1 MSTRRYRSAI
11 ACQTCRVRKVRCS
24 VSMTGVPCISCEQDQ
39 TECVLKP
46 RQGKRFR
53 QSTTVFPAPRHYA
66 ASSALPNTTSQS
78 NQEPRNLTPDSS
90 PKSDVGEP
98 RGSRS
103 SLDTPD
109 TRASAVSSERS
120 IAADEE
126 RIGVEMI
133 EVALGHPRRAG
144 QVPYY
149 IGEQT
154 GGPTS
159 IMHICTTDHAIPRHL
174 LLPEGKQIV
183 LTEDDRAFFRS
194 KGVYSFLSDATM
206 DSLIRAYFHHVH
218 PIMPVLEADKLLEHH
233 RSKRLH
239 EYNLILLW
247 SLCSISCNYVP
258 PEIYEAEG
266 FASRKAMKSEMY
278 SRAACIYNNGGEKNN
293 FILLQGALLL
303 GFWNSEKEDHM
314 QPWHWSGR
322 AINLCQVLGLH
333 RDIDSVGYNLSIT
346 ERQRSL
352 FRRLWWTSFWRDRWL
367 AMALGRPLRINLDES
382 DTPDPL
388 VSDMAADLEGIPE
401 STTSAFLP
409 RDLPQLAEY
418 WVQLIHMTKLLGK
431 TLTTCYQLRR
441 PRPTLSKID
450 SLEAEIL
457 QFALPDYPDPNLSR
471 LATFYYYHLQL
482 HYQSILITCYR
493 PYSIETPSDLPPYR
507 QREWQLE
514 MQAKAMSAAS
524 KTCNI
529 VYSLAQGNY
538 FSYAGPMTPTLL
550 VPAMQVYLLNC
561 KFGDALSRRLGL
573 NMLNMCM
580 MILEELQKTYSVA
593 SVCRGIFGKAI
604 QQLFPDDAASIS
616 LFHSLP
622 EPNIV
627 AIPEPMP
634 PTMAIADTPLQLEL
648 FGSNASKA
656 EFIDALTAEPS
667 IFSFV
672 DMLNL

>member
-1 MSTRRYRSAI
+1 
-11 ACQTCRVRKVRCS
+11 
-24 VSMTGVPCISCEQDQ
+24 
-39 TECVLKP
+39 
-46 RQGKRFR
+46 
-53 QSTTVFPAPRHYA
+53 
-66 ASSALPNTTSQS
+66 
-78 NQEPRNLTPDSS
+78 
-90 PKSDVGEP
+90 
-98 RGSRS
+98 
-103 SLDTPD
+103 
-109 TRASAVSSERS
+109 
-120 IAADEE
+120 
-126 RIGVEMI
+126 
-133 EVALGHPRRAG
+133 
-144 QVPYY
+144 
-149 IGEQT
+149 
-154 GGPTS
+154 
-159 IMHICTTDHAIPRHL
+159 
-174 LLPEGKQIV
+174 
-183 LTEDDRAFFRS
+183 
-194 KGVYSFLSDATM
+194 
-206 DSLIRAYFHHVH
+206 
-218 PIMPVLEADKLLEHH
+218 
-233 RSKRLH
+233 
-239 EYNLILLW
+239 
-247 SLCSISCNYVP
+247 
-258 PEIYEAEG
+258 
-266 FASRKAMKSEMY
+266 
-278 SRAACIYNNGGEKNN
+278 
-293 FILLQGALLL
+293 
-303 GFWNSEKEDHM
+303 
-314 QPWHWSGR
+314 
-322 AINLCQVLGLH
+322 
-333 RDIDSVGYNLSIT
+333 
-346 ERQRSL
+346 
-352 FRRLWWTSFWRDRWL
+352 
-367 AMALGRPLRINLDES
+367 
-382 DTPDPL
+382 
-388 VSDMAADLEGIPE
+388 MAADLEGIPE

-418 WVQLIHMTKLLGK
+418 WIQLIHMTKLLGK

-441 PRPTLSKID
+441 PRPTISKID

-457 QFALPDYPDPNLSR
+457 QFALPDYPDPTLSP

-482 HYQSILITCYR
+482 HYQSILITYYR

-538 FSYAGPMTPTLL
+538 LSYAGPMTPTLL

-616 LFHSLP
+616 LSHSLP
-622 EPNIV
+622 ETNLM

-634 PTMAIADTPLQLEL
+634 LTMSIADTPLQLEL

>member
-39 TECVLKP
+39 TECILKP
-46 RQGKRFR
+46 RQGKRR
-53 QSTTVFPAPRHYA
+53 IADYKPHVSQAPAEHHR
-66 ASSALPNTTSQS
+66 
-78 NQEPRNLTPDSS
+78 
-90 PKSDVGEP
+90 P

-109 TRASAVSSERS
+109 TRASAVSSEQS

-126 RIGVEMI
+126 RIGVEMV
-133 EVALGHPRRAG
+133 EVALGYPRRTG
-144 QVPYY
+144 QIPYY
-149 IGEQT
+149 VGEQT

-174 LLPEGKQIV
+174 LLPEAKQIA
-183 LTEDDRAFFRS
+183 LTEDEKAFLRS
-194 KGVYSFLSDATM
+194 KGVYSFLSDTTM
-206 DSLIRAYFHHVH
+206 DCMIRAYFHHVH
-218 PIMPVLEADKLLEHH
+218 TIMPVLEADTLLGHY
-233 RSKRLH
+233 RSKRMH

-247 SLCSISCNYVP
+247 SMCSIACNYLP
-258 PEIYEAEG
+258 AEIYEAEG
-266 FASRKAMKSEMY
+266 FTSRKTMKAEMY
-278 SRAACIYNNGGEKNN
+278 SRAAKNN

-322 AINLCQVLGLH
+322 AINLCQILGLH
-333 RDIDSVGYNLSIT
+333 RDIDSAGYNTSIT

-367 AMALGRPLRINLDES
+367 AMALGRPLRLNLDES

-441 PRPTLSKID
+441 PRPTISKID
-450 SLEAEIL
+450 ALEAEIL
-457 QFALPDYPDPNLSR
+457 QFALPDYPDPTLSP

-482 HYQSILITCYR
+482 HYQSILITYYR

-507 QREWQLE
+507 QRDWQLE

-616 LFHSLP
+616 LSHSLP
-622 EPNIV
+622 EPNII

-634 PTMAIADTPLQLEL
+634 PTMSIADTPLQLEL